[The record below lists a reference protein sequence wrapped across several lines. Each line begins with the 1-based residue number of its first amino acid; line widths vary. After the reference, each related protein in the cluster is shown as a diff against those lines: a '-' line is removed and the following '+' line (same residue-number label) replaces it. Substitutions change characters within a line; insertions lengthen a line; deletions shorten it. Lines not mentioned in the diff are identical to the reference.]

1 MGSGLSWEG
10 PIGSCSVIGIYKVY
24 VCAVLSY
31 CVMSN
36 SFVTVAHQAPLS
48 MGLPRQDTGVGC
60 HFLLQGVFLTQGS
73 NPHLLYILHWQEDSL
88 PLSHLGSPQMFTY
101 FS

>member
-1 MGSGLSWEG
+1 MGSGLSWKG
-10 PIGSCSVIGIYKVY
+10 PIGSCSGIRIYKVY

-31 CVMSN
+31 SVMSD
-36 SFVTVAHQAPLS
+36 SFVTPWTVARQAPLS

-73 NPHLLYILHWQEDSL
+73 NPHLLYLLQW
-88 PLSHLGSPQMFTY
+88 
-101 FS
+101 